1 MSNPYDK
8 KKPDQPSGINQYRK
22 TDIMTASKETILLML
37 YGGAMRF
44 LKRAIEFAE
53 KKDNPERN
61 RYILRTQE
69 IINELRSTLNFE
81 LGGEIAQNL
90 DGLYSYI
97 TKRLSET
104 MLENKNEYLE
114 ECLKIL
120 VTLNE
125 GWEQAAEQQK
135 RERER
140 ARTAESEK

>member
-1 MSNPYDK
+1 MSNPYEK
-8 KKPDQPSGINQYRK
+8 KKPESPAGINQYRK

-44 LKRAIEFAE
+44 LKQAIESAD

-61 RYILRTQE
+61 RFILRTQE
-69 IINELRSTLNFE
+69 IINELRSTLNFD

-97 TKRLSET
+97 TKRLSEV
-104 MLENKNEYLE
+104 MLENKNEHLG

-120 VTLNE
+120 ATLNE

-135 RERER
+135 RERNR
-140 ARTAESEK
+140 AA